1 MKKRNL
7 KDIVVD
13 EIRRVL
19 NSDFILEK
27 PKDID
32 MAHYATPLAFALAKE
47 LKKAPKN
54 KVKKSIKIFNKMAK
68 NITFPRPTNK
78 TAE

>member
-1 MKKRNL
+1 MTHSEAEMTEQKK
-7 KDIVVD
+7 
-13 EIRRVL
+13 
-19 NSDFILEK
+19 
-27 PKDID
+27 
-32 MAHYATPLAFALAKE
+32 KE

-54 KVKKSIKIFNKMAK
+54 KAKKSIKIFNKMAK